1 MFFDRKP
8 AQPRPQEDLA
18 NLKITD
24 ARVGDTLSVNGAAE
38 DFSDV
43 DFTVDRRDQYEAGSS
58 RWTELSGTWRD
69 RRVSSRSTTMTTSKC
84 SATSTAARI
93 TLDELGL
100 SEDDMGEI
108 DPRQNPAD
116 FLDFEGKF
124 WLYRFSREMGVFSDG
139 NATGRGFYGW
149 TFQEQD
155 GKRFLSIRKFEGEPF
170 VATLW
175 NKVEP
180 TDITVLRG
188 S

>member
-8 AQPRPQEDLA
+8 AQGPQEDLA

-43 DFTVDRRDQYEAGSS
+43 DFTVDRNDQYEAGSS
-58 RWTELSGTWRD
+58 RWSELSGPWRD
-69 RRVSSRSTTMTTSKC
+69 RRVALEVHNNNNVEVHGNFDGRT
-84 SATSTAARI
+84 I
-93 TLDELGL
+93 TLDELGV
-100 SEDDMGEI
+100 SEDDLGEM
-108 DPRQNPAD
+108 DQRQNPAD
-116 FLDFEGKF
+116 FFDWDGKF
-124 WLYRFSREMGVFSDG
+124 WLYRSSREEGVFSAG
-139 NATGRGFYGW
+139 NATGRGFYCW

-170 VATLW
+170 AATLW
-175 NKVEP
+175 NKIEP